1 VAGISTFV
9 LVKKER
15 SSTLKPRVFVT
26 SNSLWNLFNFRYELI
41 SEIKKSYDL
50 YLVAPFDIQHELEMT
65 DKFKNF
71 LSDIKFIDLHMS
83 RRSTAVFGE
92 LKLLFSMLWTV
103 KKIKPDIVLS
113 YTIKNN
119 LYFSFIR
126 LFYDFKLIATVTGI
140 GSSQYSRLP
149 VRLLLAVGYKL
160 LFRNSHVLFL
170 QNSVD
175 LLDFKTK
182 TKNYEKF
189 RLIPGSGINLKAYET
204 SSINTSKRFQFLMVS
219 RLLKSKGVLEFTEAA
234 RLTKDRSPRNCEFI
248 LVGNLESSGK
258 DIIDNYELDSF
269 RQLDGCTILPFG
281 QDIGELLHRSSC
293 VVLPSYREGLSRILL
308 EACATGRPILTT
320 PAPGCV
326 DLINLDLNGMLSEI
340 GDHWGLA
347 ENMLLMLSKTDT
359 ELNEMGSASRDHVEE
374 IYDVRIVIDEYL
386 KSMSS

>member
-1 VAGISTFV
+1 MASISTFV

-15 SSTLKPRVFVT
+15 FSTLKPSVLIT

-41 SEIKKSYDL
+41 NEIKKSYAV
-50 YLVAPFDIQHELEMT
+50 YLVAPFDIQHELEIT
-65 DKFKNF
+65 DKFKYF
-71 LSDIKFIDLHMS
+71 LSNIKFINLQMS
-83 RRSTAVFGE
+83 RRSTVIFDE
-92 LKLLFSMLWTV
+92 FKLVCSLLWIV

-113 YTIKNN
+113 FTIKNN
-119 LYFSFIR
+119 LYSSFVR

-160 LFRNSHVLFL
+160 LFRNSHVIFL
-170 QNSVD
+170 QNSAD

-182 TKNYEKF
+182 NKNYEKL
-189 RLIPGSGINLKAYET
+189 RLIPGSGVNLKAYEI
-204 SSINTSKRFQFLMVS
+204 SSINTSKRFLFLMVS

-234 RLTKDRSPRNCEFI
+234 RITKDRSHRNCEFI
-248 LVGNLESSGK
+248 LVGNLETSGN

-320 PAPGCV
+320 PAPGCG

-340 GDHWGLA
+340 GDHLGLA
-347 ENMLLMLSKTDT
+347 ENMLVMLSKTDT
-359 ELNEMGSASRDHVEE
+359 ELNEMGSASRDYVEE

-386 KSMSS
+386 KSMRS